1 MANREIDAL
10 LFIDT
15 NILLDFYRDRKSD
28 TSMKFLKQIEH
39 CKDRLILGSQLE
51 MEYKKIVRL

>member
-1 MANREIDAL
+1 MAKKKKDDMDAL

-28 TSMKFLKQIEH
+28 ISLKFLEQIEVF
-39 CKDRLILGSQLE
+39 LA
-51 MEYKKIVRL
+51 